1 MSFNCTF
8 SGFEKLTESLS
19 EKILRAELAKQ
30 IVKRNGAEMHEKAQ
44 RFAPVDTGTLKRS
57 ISLDIVDEGRTA
69 IVRGDN
75 VDYGVYQEY
84 GTRYQSGTPF
94 VGPAFKEQVGKFK
107 EDMRGIL
114 KWYHLNKA
122 FLCYAKI
129 RL

>member
-8 SGFEKLTESLS
+8 RGFENLTDSLTK
-19 EKILRAELAKQ
+19 KIAKAELAKQ
-30 IVKRNGAEMHEKAQ
+30 IVKKNGAEMHEKAQ

-84 GTRYQSGTPF
+84 GTRYQPGTPF
-94 VGPAFKEQVGKFK
+94 VSPAFKEQKEIFK

-114 KWYHLNKA
+114 K
-122 FLCYAKI
+122 
-129 RL
+129 

>member
-1 MSFNCTF
+1 MSFSFKF

-19 EKILRAELAKQ
+19 EKILKAELAKQ

-57 ISLDIVDEGRTA
+57 ISLDIVDGGRTA

-84 GTRYQSGTPF
+84 GTRYQPGTPF
-94 VGPAFKEQVGKFK
+94 VGPAFKAQVGKFK

-114 KWYHLNKA
+114 K
-122 FLCYAKI
+122 
-129 RL
+129 

>member
-1 MSFNCTF
+1 MSFSCKF

-19 EKILRAELAKQ
+19 EKILKAELAKQ

-57 ISLDIVDEGRTA
+57 ISLDIVDSGRTA

-94 VGPAFKEQVGKFK
+94 VGPAFKAQVGKFK

-114 KWYHLNKA
+114 K
-122 FLCYAKI
+122 
-129 RL
+129 

>member
-1 MSFNCTF
+1 MSFSCKF

-19 EKILRAELAKQ
+19 EKILKAELAKQ

-57 ISLDIVDEGRTA
+57 ISLDIVDGGRTA

-94 VGPAFKEQVGKFK
+94 VGPAFKAQVGKFK

-114 KWYHLNKA
+114 KWYRLNKA

-129 RL
+129 LL